1 MIKKLWPLVIL
12 GIFIGIFW
20 LGGFYHYLNVEE
32 VIARKDELQTL
43 INDNPVM
50 AALGFG
56 ILYALIVAL
65 SLPFASFLTLT
76 AGFLFGFIWGALI
89 VAIGATTGATAIFLI
104 ARSSAGAILREKAG
118 KLYQKIGNE
127 MRENAV
133 SYLLFL
139 RLVPLFPF
147 FLVNIVPAFFDVKT
161 RTYIW
166 TTFIGILPGTMIY
179 VNVGRSLGS
188 VENPGDLV
196 SPDLIISVA
205 LLGVAAL
212 TPILYKKWKG
222 KNHVAG

>member
-104 ARSSAGAILREKAG
+104 ARSSAGTILREKAG

>member
-1 MIKKLWPLVIL
+1 
-12 GIFIGIFW
+12 
-20 LGGFYHYLNVEE
+20 
-32 VIARKDELQTL
+32 
-43 INDNPVM
+43 
-50 AALGFG
+50 
-56 ILYALIVAL
+56 
-65 SLPFASFLTLT
+65 
-76 AGFLFGFIWGALI
+76 
-89 VAIGATTGATAIFLI
+89 
-104 ARSSAGAILREKAG
+104 
-118 KLYQKIGNE
+118 

>member
-188 VENPGDLV
+188 VENPSDLV